1 MRVLYPNMNA
11 LLVSLLAL
19 VLTACV
25 VGPDFQRPASPKVD
39 HYYNKGS
46 DVTSSDAEQ
55 NKLVTRENIPAQ
67 WWQLFESPALQ
78 QLVELGLKDSP
89 TLIAAKAKLKATQ
102 ETYSAQS
109 GSILLPSVD
118 ASVNSS
124 RKKISGAAFGSTAFG
139 SLYTV
144 HAASVDVSYSL
155 DLFGGERRTLEYS
168 QAQVDYDAFQL
179 HAAQITLVSNIVTAA
194 INEASLREQ
203 VEALK
208 EIIASETEQ
217 LNVTEKQYE
226 IGVVAKVELLSQR
239 VTLAQTRTQLPL
251 LQKQQAQAKHQL
263 SMLIG
268 RTPGGEALPAFNL
281 SELVMPREIPL
292 TLPSTLTRQ
301 RPDVRASEA
310 LLHQA
315 SAQIGVATANL
326 YPNLTLTGSY
336 GTEAAKI
343 SDLFNAGTAVWGL
356 GAGLLQPLFRG
367 GALRAKKRAAIAL
380 YEQAA
385 AQYRQSVLTAFQNV
399 ADALL
404 ALDMD
409 GQGLVLEKRAE
420 GLASERLELVLLQHQ
435 HGAVSYLDLL
445 NAQKQYQQARIN
457 LIQSRAVLYS
467 DTAALMYALGG
478 GWWNGDVAADQNM
491 IDQTN
496 LERTDLKQTG
506 LDQVV
511 IDQNVN
517 VEKQQ

>member
-1 MRVLYPNMNA
+1 MRYRFLQTNTI
-11 LLVSLLAL
+11 LVPVLAL
-19 VLTACV
+19 VLTACM
-25 VGPDFQRPASPKVD
+25 VGPDFKSPASPKVD
-39 HYYNKGS
+39 HYYNKS
-46 DVTSSDAEQ
+46 ADASASNAQ
-55 NKLVTRENIPAQ
+55 NKLVTAENIPAQ

-78 QLVELGLKDSP
+78 QLVMLGLKDSP
-89 TLIAAKAKLKATQ
+89 TLAAAKAKLKATQ
-102 ETYSAQS
+102 ETYSADRA
-109 GSILLPSVD
+109 SILLPSVD
-118 ASVNSS
+118 AGVNSS
-124 RKKISGAAFGSTAFG
+124 RQKISGAGFGGRPSI
-139 SLYTV
+139 YTV
-144 HAASVDVSYSL
+144 HNASVDVSYSL
-155 DLFGGERRTLEYS
+155 DMFGGGRRFLEYG
-168 QAQVDYDAFQL
+168 QAQIDYDAYQL

-203 VEALK
+203 VQALK

-239 VTLAQTRTQLPL
+239 VTLAQTRTQLPV

-263 SMLIG
+263 ATLIG
-268 RTPGGEALPAFNL
+268 HMPGEEKMPVFNL

-292 TLPSTLTRQ
+292 TLPSALTRQ

-326 YPNLTLTGSY
+326 YPNLNLTSSY
-336 GTEAAKI
+336 GTEAVKFTDMF
-343 SDLFNAGTAVWGL
+343 SAGTAVWGL

-385 AQYRQSVLTAFQNV
+385 AQYRQSVLTAFQDV

-409 GQGLVLEKRAE
+409 GQGLVLEKRAA
-420 GLASERLELVLLQHQ
+420 GLASERLELVLLQHK

-457 LIQSRAVLYS
+457 LIQSRAMLYS

-478 GWWNGDVAADQNM
+478 GWWNGDETTGQN
-491 IDQTN
+491 II
-496 LERTDLKQTG
+496 
-506 LDQVV
+506 LDK
-511 IDQNVN
+511 NVN